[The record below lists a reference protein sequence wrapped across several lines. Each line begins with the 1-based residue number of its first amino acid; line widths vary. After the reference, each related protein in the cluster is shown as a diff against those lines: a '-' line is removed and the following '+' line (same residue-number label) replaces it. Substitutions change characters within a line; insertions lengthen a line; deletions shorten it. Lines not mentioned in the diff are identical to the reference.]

1 MERIYATLEKN
12 SLAEERLPSAIQNKI
27 NRIEIMTDK
36 YNSKCDILDS
46 IEDEESEQYKNL
58 DNECEQLDAE
68 IDEFEEEI
76 VGNIE
81 HFAAAQSQA
90 AQSQSAQSQAQR
102 QVHHQ
107 AQVQNQGKQ
116 DEIKKKKGDGFWILA
131 GIIGVITL
139 GTVVLKND

>member
-58 DNECEQLDAE
+58 DNECEELDAE

-81 HFAAAQSQA
+81 HFVAAQSQA
-90 AQSQSAQSQAQR
+90 QSQAQG

-116 DEIKKKKGDGFWILA
+116 DEVKKKKGDGFWILA

>member
-1 MERIYATLEKN
+1 MERIYASLEQ
-12 SLAEERLPSAIQNKI
+12 AGIQEEQLPSNIQNKI

-58 DNECEQLDAE
+58 DEECDRLDAE
-68 IDEFEEEI
+68 IDDLEEQIVQEI
-76 VGNIE
+76 EGLTSG
-81 HFAAAQSQA
+81 QQQYQPQQQQYSQG
-90 AQSQSAQSQAQR
+90 
-102 QVHHQ
+102 
-107 AQVQNQGKQ
+107 GKVP
-116 DEIKKKKGDGFWILA
+116 EKKKSGDGFWLLA